1 MFAGFDPEMALYD
14 DDPDFLSI
22 VRRSVVKADSHPVV
36 SIQSRKSLWVRYGV
50 H

>member
-36 SIQSRKSLWVRYGV
+36 RIKSRKSLSTNYGV
-50 H
+50 Y